1 MASNA
6 RKQSGRVTAK
16 GTQPPVKKRVP
27 AGPTAAG
34 PGGPGNKKGAEAPAD
49 LGSAGPNRQMRRAG
63 MNLEQPQEPDTK
75 RMKLILGAAAG
86 VAALLV
92 ITCMV
97 LFHVSGTWIGVLGLA
112 AGVAVGFAVATG
124 KEPFASKGRPIA
136 IGLVVVGLVLS
147 LIGAAN
153 IIDWHWPFL
162 ALVGCGVGAFFIEMF
177 VQQMTAPT
185 GPPASAV
192 ALLKRSGA
200 QLLEV
205 PSSGG
210 AVWATTDGRIRVIIG
225 ATLEEGTTS
234 DTVTVDKNVRKS
246 RQRAAML
253 QRRLSAIGAED
264 GLICVVD
271 SAITTT
277 RDGDDIICSAA
288 GFTKAL
294 SR

>member
-6 RKQSGRVTAK
+6 RKQGGRVTAK
-16 GTQPPVKKRVP
+16 GTQPPAKKRATVGP
-27 AGPTAAG
+27 AAPAAG
-34 PGGPGNKKGAEAPAD
+34 GTGKQKGADAPAD
-49 LGSAGPNRQMRRAG
+49 LVTQGPNRQMRRAG
-63 MNLEQPQEPDTK
+63 MNLEQQEPDK
-75 RMKLILGAAAG
+75 GRMKLILGSAAG
-86 VAALLV
+86 VAALMVILCLV
-92 ITCMV
+92 
-97 LFHVSGTWIGVLGLA
+97 LYRVSGTWIGILGVA

-124 KEPFASKGRPIA
+124 KEPYASRGRQIA
-136 IGLVVVGLVLS
+136 IGLVVVGVLLS
-147 LIGAAN
+147 AVGAAN
-153 IIDWHWPFL
+153 VIDWHWPFF
-162 ALVGCGVGAFFIEMF
+162 ALIGCAVGAFFIEMF

-210 AVWATTDGRIRVIIG
+210 AVWATTDGRIRLIIG
-225 ATLEEGTTS
+225 ATLEDGTTS
-234 DTVTVDKNVRKS
+234 ETVTVDRNVRKS
-246 RQRAAML
+246 RQRAVML
-253 QRRLSAIGAED
+253 QRRLSAIGAEE

-288 GFTKAL
+288 GLTKAL

>member
-1 MASNA
+1 M
-6 RKQSGRVTAK
+6 
-16 GTQPPVKKRVP
+16 
-27 AGPTAAG
+27 
-34 PGGPGNKKGAEAPAD
+34 
-49 LGSAGPNRQMRRAG
+49 
-63 MNLEQPQEPDTK
+63 
-75 RMKLILGAAAG
+75 
-86 VAALLV
+86 
-92 ITCMV
+92 
-97 LFHVSGTWIGVLGLA
+97 
-112 AGVAVGFAVATG
+112 
-124 KEPFASKGRPIA
+124 IA
-136 IGLVVVGLVLS
+136 IALVVVGVVLTG
-147 LIGAAN
+147 IGASGVL
-153 IIDWHWPFL
+153 DVHWPVF
-162 ALVGCGVGAFFIEMF
+162 ALVGCGVGAFFTEMF

-200 QLLEV
+200 QLLDV

-225 ATLEEGTTS
+225 ATLDGGTTG

-246 RQRAAML
+246 RQRALML
-253 QRRLSAIGAED
+253 QRRLSAVGAED

-288 GFTKAL
+288 GLSKAL

>member
-6 RKQSGRVTAK
+6 RKQGGRVTAK
-16 GTQPPVKKRVP
+16 GTQPPVKKRPTTGP
-27 AGPTAAG
+27 AA
-34 PGGPGNKKGAEAPAD
+34 PGGSSGARAKGGEATGD
-49 LGSAGPNRQMRRAG
+49 VVSQGPNRQMRRAG
-63 MNLEQPQEPDTK
+63 MNLEQQEPDK
-75 RMKLILGAAAG
+75 GRMKLILGSAAG

-92 ITCMV
+92 IIFLV
-97 LFHVSGTWIGVLGLA
+97 LFRVSGTWIGVLGVA

-124 KEPFASKGRPIA
+124 KEPYASKGRQLA
-136 IGLVVVGLVLS
+136 IGLVVLGAVLS
-147 LIGAAN
+147 GIGAAN
-153 IIDWHWPFL
+153 VIDWHWPFL
-162 ALVGCGVGAFFIEMF
+162 ALIGCGVGAFFIEMF

-210 AVWATTDGRIRVIIG
+210 AVWATTDGRIRLIIG
-225 ATLEEGTTS
+225 ATLEDGTTS
-234 DTVTVDKNVRKS
+234 DTVTVDRNVRRS

-253 QRRLSAIGAED
+253 QRRLSAIGAEE

-288 GFTKAL
+288 GLTKAL